1 MRGGYPVHVNLVVRR
16 GHKPFWQV
24 RSNLISCPHHH
35 RTEDAAKKCLPDV
48 IEKYKELRWPKKK
61 KA

>member
-1 MRGGYPVHVNLVVRR
+1 VNLVVRR